1 MEVNAAAR
9 GPASSCNA
17 AAPSGIKNIS
27 GVACHV
33 NSALLLM
40 AHCGLPLHPAVGS
53 NRRNPSLC
61 DWLSRLQR
69 RSSSGDHSAV
79 RDDEEH
85 SALLEECYSLLRES
99 LGIEVEELGDPVIS
113 LRKMLDMHDP
123 SLSGGIL
130 QTKLVR
136 TVAFKHDANEDSML
150 DNNPISSKQ
159 LKPTRMPNPLPIPSN
174 TVIEEL
180 FRTRVLSE
188 EPVNDYKWPVVV
200 DDGDDATT
208 RATVLEAITIRTRT
222 IVDFPEIFMIHLPL
236 QHFILEIETTTGR
249 VDDPPSRRPNVPM
262 RIESLSTSGAE
273 IFFELTG
280 AILHISSDSTVT
292 SNDRNDDDEE
302 EEEGGHTA
310 TLIQWTAG
318 NNKESPEN
326 PRCSWYLIDDH
337 HVHQLECHD
346 TQALLAG
353 CRRYRYSSEPDEMAY
368 TRAVLLVYRKRQSLG
383 SVNGGS
389 A

>member
-1 MEVNAAAR
+1 MEEGAE
-9 GPASSCNA
+9 ASSNA

-53 NRRNPSLC
+53 NRNPVLR

-69 RSSSGDHSAV
+69 RSSSDDHSAV
-79 RDDEEH
+79 RDDDEH
-85 SALLEECYSLLRES
+85 SALLDECYSMLRES

-136 TVAFKHDANEDSML
+136 TVAFKHGANEDSML

-188 EPVNDYKWPVVV
+188 EPVNDYKWPI
-200 DDGDDATT
+200 DDGDDDDDANT
-208 RATVLEAITIRTRT
+208 RATVLGAITIRTRT
-222 IVDFPEIFMIHLPL
+222 IVEFPEIFMIHLPL
-236 QHFILEIETTTGR
+236 PHFILAIETTTGR
-249 VDDPPSRRPNVPM
+249 VDDPPSRRPNIPM
-262 RIESLSTSGAE
+262 RIESLSTSGEE
-273 IFFELTG
+273 IFFELIG
-280 AILHISSDSTVT
+280 AILHISSDTTVS
-292 SNDRNDDDEE
+292 SNDRNDEEEEEE

-318 NNKESPEN
+318 NNKESPET
-326 PRCSWYLIDDH
+326 PQSSWYLIDDH

-368 TRAVLLVYRKRQSLG
+368 ARAVLLVYRKSQALG
-383 SVNGGS
+383 SATGGS